1 VCVCVCVCVCVHR
14 VFERERE
21 RLRETMTINEM
32 RDLSEMWGGGFT
44 GNLKK
49 EKEDK
54 RTFTGIIR

>member
-1 VCVCVCVCVCVHR
+1 VCVCVCVCAYIVCL
-14 VFERERE
+14 RERE